1 VGQVVDQAATK
12 AGSIDNQKLID
23 TLHTGTYQTVQGP
36 MGWDSVGKPQ
46 GGVGVFVEQWQ
57 NGPPLFVYPPS
68 VAAAQPEYPKHDWQ

>member
-1 VGQVVDQAATK
+1 M
-12 AGSIDNQKLID
+12 DNSKLID

-57 NGPPLFVYPPS
+57 NGTAVFVYPAS